1 MQILITILVFLIL
14 FSIIIMFHELG
25 HFLAARASGVLV
37 EEFGWGFPPK
47 IWGKKIGKTTYTINA
62 LPIGGFVRLYGSE
75 FEKPNDPKAF
85 WNQSI
90 AKRLLVLSAG
100 VVFNILLAAIFYYFI
115 LVTHNFV
122 SQPIF
127 LFNEYKFPFGQ
138 TQVYS
143 TLITNVAVSSPAANA
158 GLLPGDLVTAVNSHA
173 VTTSVELN
181 NAVAGKQ
188 GKSQVLTV
196 KNISLGTTRTVNA
209 TPYYDSQYQKTRFG
223 LELGEVAYASYNT
236 PLEKAA
242 SGFLQTAN
250 IGAYT
255 VKTLVDL
262 VSVSV
267 KTKSFAPVSE
277 NLTGPI
283 GIAQIVGIVVQTS
296 GPQLIW
302 NLLEIGALLSLA
314 LGITNILPIPAMDG
328 GHIAFVLFELITKRK
343 PSRVI
348 HEKVTQYGFYALIA
362 LSILIA
368 AKDIW
373 RLLKQ

>member
-1 MQILITILVFLIL
+1 
-14 FSIIIMFHELG
+14 MFHELG
-25 HFLAARASGVLV
+25 HFLAARLCGVLV
-37 EEFGWGFPPK
+37 EEFGWGLPPK

-75 FEKPNDPKAF
+75 FEKPDDPKAF

-90 AKRLLVLSAG
+90 GKRLLVLSAG
-100 VVFNILLAAIFYYFI
+100 VIFNVLLAAIFYYFI
-115 LVTHNFV
+115 LVTHNFT

-158 GLLPGDLVTAVNSHA
+158 GLLPGDLVIAVNGRA
-173 VTTSVELN
+173 VSSSTELN
-181 NAVAGKQ
+181 NAVAGQ
-188 GKSQVLTV
+188 EGKSQVLTV

-209 TPYYDSQYQKTRFG
+209 TPYYDLKYQKTRFG
-223 LELGEVAYASYNT
+223 LELGEVAYAKYNSL
-236 PLEKAA
+236 PEKVA

-250 IGAYT
+250 IGSYT
-255 VKTLVDL
+255 IKTLADL
-262 VSVSV
+262 ISVSV
-267 KTKSFAPVSE
+267 KTKSLAPVSE

-283 GIAQIVGIVVQTS
+283 GIAQIVGIVVKTS
-296 GPQLIW
+296 GSQLIW

-328 GHIAFVLFELITKRK
+328 GHIAFVLYEVITRRK
-343 PSRVI
+343 PSRKI
-348 HEKVTQYGFYALIA
+348 HEKVTQYGFYGLIA

-368 AKDIW
+368 AKDIL
-373 RLLKQ
+373 RLFK